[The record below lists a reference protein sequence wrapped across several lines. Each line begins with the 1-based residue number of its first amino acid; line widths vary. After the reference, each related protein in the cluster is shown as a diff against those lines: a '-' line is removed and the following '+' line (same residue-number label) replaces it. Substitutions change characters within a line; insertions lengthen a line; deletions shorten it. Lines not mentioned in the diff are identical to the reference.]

1 LYAIRAGV
9 STRVAAPS
17 KIAAMTEPELE
28 LDRYDTDPEAMRRAA
43 HQALDLIID
52 HISGLS
58 SEPAWNVLPRAEGET
73 RLREPVPETGTPLEV
88 LLPRLRN
95 DVLEHRA
102 RVGHPRFFA
111 FIPSAPTFPSVLG
124 DVLAAGFNPFVGT
137 WLGGSGPSMLEL
149 VVLDWFREMLGLPET
164 TGGLLTSGGSSATI
178 MAFVA
183 ARHALLDDDV
193 TRAVI
198 YASSETHSA
207 VERAAWITG
216 FSRGALRKLP
226 ADASYRLEPDR
237 LRAAIGEDRARGLR
251 PFMIVGNAG
260 TTNTGAVDPLAE
272 MGRLAR
278 EEQLWF
284 HIDGAYGGFAALSAR
299 GRELLSGLETADS
312 WVLDPHKWLYQGIEC
327 GSVLLRRPDLLRDAF
342 HIMPDYLQDID
353 RGDAEP
359 NFADRGLQLS
369 RNARALKV
377 WLSVKAFGLGAFRRA
392 VDRSLD
398 LALLAERTIS
408 EHHDFEVLSPAG
420 LGIVTF
426 RIVPRGGRFTADD
439 LNRAVLDR
447 LNASGYAFLS
457 STRIRGCYALRFC
470 ILSHRTTAADV
481 TGVLA
486 RLIELARDLEGGV
499 D

>member
-1 LYAIRAGV
+1 M
-9 STRVAAPS
+9 S
-17 KIAAMTEPELE
+17 EPELE
-28 LDRYDTDPEAMRRAA
+28 LLRYDTDPEAMRRAA

-52 HISGLS
+52 HFQGLS
-58 SEPAWNVLPRAEGET
+58 QEPVWKVLPRAEGES
-73 RLREPVPETGTPLEV
+73 RLREPVPETGTPLET
-88 LLPRLRN
+88 LFSTLRN

-102 RVGHPRFFA
+102 RIGHPRFFA
-111 FIPSAPTFPSVLG
+111 FIPSATTFPSVLG
-124 DVLAAGFNPFVGT
+124 DILAAGFNPFVGT

-164 TGGLLTSGGSSATI
+164 TGGLLTSGGSSATV

-183 ARHALLDDDV
+183 ARHAVLGDEV
-193 TRAVI
+193 ANAII

-226 ADASYRLEPDR
+226 ADAGYRLEPER
-237 LRAAIGEDRARGLR
+237 LRTAVREDRSRGLR
-251 PFMIVGNAG
+251 PFMVVANAG

-272 MGRLAR
+272 LGRLAR

-284 HIDGAYGGFAALSAR
+284 HVDAAYGGFAAITAR
-299 GRELLSGLETADS
+299 GRELLSGLDTADS

-327 GSVLLRRPDLLRDAF
+327 GSVLLRRPDLLHDAF

-353 RGDAEP
+353 RGQAEP
-359 NFADRGLQLS
+359 NFADQGLQLS
-369 RNARALKV
+369 RTARAFKV
-377 WLSVKAFGLGAFRRA
+377 WLSVKTFGLGAFREA

-398 LALLAERTIS
+398 LALVAERSLS
-408 EHHDFEVLSPAG
+408 EHPDFEVLSPAS

-426 RIVPRGGRFTADD
+426 RIVPRGGQLSADD
-439 LNRAVLDR
+439 LNRAVLET

-457 STRIRGCYALRFC
+457 STRIRGCYALRMC
-470 ILSHRTTAADV
+470 ILSHRTTAQDV
-481 TGVLA
+481 AGVLA